1 MQVAK
6 DLARS
11 ASPDRSTTSTHDDR
25 RHHVAAADSLSTLFS
40 AAFNQ
45 SRNAMALLDADRR
58 VVEVNGALLRLLGYT
73 REQLIGQRIYHFV
86 ADGPVFSEEQWRRA
100 LAAERFTGETEMVRA
115 DDSRVAA
122 QWAATTEV
130 VTGRRLALF
139 VALSTSRWGGRFR
152 RSEPPPSRPGGLSI
166 RESEVVRLV
175 ASGNTGPEIADE
187 LQIAHDT
194 VRTHVRNAMAKTGA
208 RSRAHLVAKALGSG
222 LVLDEHKG
230 SV

>member
-1 MQVAK
+1 MRVAE
-6 DLARS
+6 DLGRS
-11 ASPDRSTTSTHDDR
+11 VEHRAFHLHDDR
-25 RHHVAAADSLSTLFS
+25 AAHMADTDSLSALFS
-40 AAFNQ
+40 AAFSQ
-45 SRNAMALLDADRR
+45 SRNAMAMLDADRR
-58 VVEVNGALLRLLGYT
+58 LVEVNGALVKLLGFPP
-73 REQLIGQRIYHFV
+73 REMIGKPIYRFVFGGPHFS
-86 ADGPVFSEEQWRRA
+86 DEQWRRA
-100 LAAERFTGETEMVRA
+100 LAADRFTGETELVC
-115 DDSRVAA
+115 DDGTRVAA

-175 ASGNTGPEIADE
+175 ASGNTGPEIAEE

-222 LVLDEHKG
+222 LVLGEHQG

>member
-1 MQVAK
+1 MAG
-6 DLARS
+6 S
-11 ASPDRSTTSTHDDR
+11 
-25 RHHVAAADSLSTLFS
+25 DSLSTLFS
-40 AAFNQ
+40 AAFSQ

-58 VVEVNGALLRLLGYT
+58 VVEANGALARLLGHT
-73 REQLIGQRIYHFV
+73 RQQLIGQHIYRFV
-86 ADGPVFSEEQWRRA
+86 ADGPVFSETEWRRA
-100 LAAERFTGETEMVRA
+100 LAAERFTGETEMVCA
-115 DDSRVAA
+115 DGGRVAA

-139 VALSTSRWGGRFR
+139 VALNTSRWGGRFR
-152 RSEPPPSRPGGLSI
+152 RSEPPASRPGGLSI

-175 ASGNTGPEIADE
+175 AAGNTGPEIADE

-222 LVLDEHKG
+222 LVLGEP
-230 SV
+230 SRSA